1 MGLEHNKSYSEP
13 IASLQERLKESNIW
27 FPYPALISVGL
38 IMVLSGH
45 LIPGLNPRLGNQAII
60 TRLEAP
66 KENEGSIWI
75 GIFPEKNR
83 ISMITSDKKRFTWD
97 TAGVSKTTLDKIIK
111 YLKNRVAKESVS
123 AGLTLTSS
131 LERVTVVVSVDQRLK
146 YRNIS
151 PILQAFAEAKISRY
165 GFETKLVH

>member
-1 MGLEHNKSYSEP
+1 MGQEKERSYSEP

-38 IMVLSGH
+38 VMVLSGH
-45 LIPGLNPRLGNQAII
+45 LIPGLNPRLGNQAVI
-60 TRLEAP
+60 TKLDAP
-66 KENEGSIWI
+66 IEKEGSIWL
-75 GIFPEKNR
+75 GIFPEKNK
-83 ISMITSDKKRFTWD
+83 ISMITSDKKRFAWD
-97 TAGVSKTTLDKIIK
+97 TTGVSRPTLDKITK
-111 YLKNRVAKESVS
+111 YLKNRVTKESVS

-131 LERVTVVVSVDQRLK
+131 LERVKVVVSVDQRLK